1 MKLAQRFLFL
11 AALAALP
18 CANVLHAAPPAGDKP
33 AKAKAKPAAEETPKE
48 KEARIAAKKLEEAKE
63 SHTIAAVL
71 FSIGGEEREVMFELL
86 DDGAP
91 KTVENFKKN
100 VSEGVYKGQAVH
112 RTISDYLVQT
122 GDPASK
128 DKSARETWGTSQEYT
143 IPGEFKLPHTVGAV
157 AMARRS
163 DKVNAMRA
171 SDGTQFYFVLGD
183 MSALSG
189 SYTVFGQVVTGLDAL
204 KKISHT
210 VADSNDCPLARIEIK
225 DIKIFEQKGPLIALT
240 TPTGRSKRATRPE
253 ALKGPVEKFIERI
266 W

>member
-11 AALAALP
+11 AALVALP
-18 CANVLHAAPPAGDKP
+18 GVNVLQALPPVGATPPKAKTAAPNKATETPEQKEKRLADEKEVHNVAAIVFSIAGD
-33 AKAKAKPAAEETPKE
+33 
-48 KEARIAAKKLEEAKE
+48 
-63 SHTIAAVL
+63 
-71 FSIGGEEREVMFELL
+71 EREVMFELL
-86 DDGAP
+86 SKGAP
-91 KTVENFKKN
+91 ATVENFTKN
-100 VSEGVYKGQAVH
+100 VKEGVYKGQAVH
-112 RTISDYLVQT
+112 RTINDYLVQT

-143 IPGEFKLPHTVGAV
+143 IPGEFKLPHVLGAV

-163 DKVNAMRA
+163 DKVNPTRA

-183 MSALSG
+183 MSALNG
-189 SYTVFGQVVTGLDAL
+189 SYTVFGQVITGMDVL

-225 DIKIFEQKGPLIALT
+225 EIKVFEQKGPLIALT
-240 TPTGRSKRATRPE
+240 TPTGRNRHATRPE
-253 ALKGPVEKFIERI
+253 ALKGPIEKLIERV